1 MTDNEF
7 DIKRAMVVFA
17 HPDDADWGCSPTV
30 ALWSQQGIEVS
41 YVVCTDGSKGSDD
54 PDMTSPQL
62 IKIRKKE
69 QLAAG
74 EVLGLKEVVFLDYED
89 AMLEPTLSLRKDI
102 TKQIRRF
109 RPDVVITSSPER
121 SLFNSS
127 YVNHPD
133 HIAASEATVSS
144 VFPAARDRLTFPDLL
159 EEGLTPHK
167 VKYLFII
174 DHRAQHQ
181 QNDMGGS
188 GNTEIKS
195 IDVTD
200 SISTAVE
207 ALKQHK
213 SQVDPERAE
222 VYMRK
227 RRERKQGDKISYM
240 DTFRVFRFN

>member
-30 ALWSQQGIEVS
+30 ALWCQQGVEVS

-54 PDMTSPQL
+54 PNLTSPQL
-62 IKIRKKE
+62 VQIRKQE
-69 QLAAG
+69 QLDAG
-74 EVLGLKEVVFLDYED
+74 EVLGLKEVIFLDYED

-109 RPDVVITSSPER
+109 KPDVVITSSPER
-121 SLFNSS
+121 SLVNTN
-127 YVNHPD
+127 YGNHPD

-144 VFPAARDRLTFPDLL
+144 VFPAARDRLTFPELL

-174 DHRAQHQ
+174 DHRTQHSE
-181 QNDMGGS
+181 DHTGGIA
-188 GNTEIKS
+188 NTEIKS
-195 IDVTD
+195 IDVTTTI
-200 SISTAVE
+200 SIAVE

-222 VYMRK
+222 IYMRK
-227 RRERKQGDKISYM
+227 RRERKHGDKTSYA
-240 DTFRVFRFN
+240 DTFRVYRFS